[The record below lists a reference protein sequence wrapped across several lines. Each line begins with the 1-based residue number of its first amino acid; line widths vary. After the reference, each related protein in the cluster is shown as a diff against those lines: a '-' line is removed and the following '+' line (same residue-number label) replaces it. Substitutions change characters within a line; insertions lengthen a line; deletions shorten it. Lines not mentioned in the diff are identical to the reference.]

1 MKGLPVINDER
12 STGHQRCKVYRSS
25 TMQGLPVIT
34 TQGLPVITTQGLPVT
49 NDERSR
55 SPTMKGLPVISDA
68 RSTGH
73 HQRCKVCRSST
84 MKGLPVII
92 TRFFQVL
99 SVEFLHEDSILAGNQ
114 MTAWEQNEND

>member
-1 MKGLPVINDER
+1 MQGLPVINDER
-12 STGHQRCKVYRSS
+12 SAG
-25 TMQGLPVIT
+25 
-34 TQGLPVITTQGLPVT
+34 
-49 NDERSR
+49 
-55 SPTMKGLPVISDA
+55 
-68 RSTGH
+68 